1 MLRGLSHDDRPD
13 FESRLNWVCQNI
25 HLGKDKLYQ
34 ALEDYPSI
42 QMGVEMAFL
51 SLEAQNPFHLFS
63 HSFTSGAA
71 SIPINGL
78 IWMGDES
85 YMLKQIE
92 EKIAAGFSCIKMK
105 VGAIDFDRE
114 CELLSTI
121 RSQFS
126 KDEMVLRVDANGA
139 FDTNPLFYLE
149 KLAAYDLH
157 SIEQPLQ
164 AGKWSEMRKLVQ
176 HSPVPIALD
185 EELIGVTQT
194 ADKIELLDTIQPDYI
209 ILKPSFIGG
218 FTGATEWATLAQQ
231 RNIDSWVTS
240 ALESNIGLNA
250 IAQWTYSQSFSGHQ
264 GLGTGGLFSNNFDS
278 PLEIKNGYLT
288 MNNSKAWEHLTS
300 INF

>member
-139 FDTNPLFYLE
+139 FDANPLFYLE

>member
-218 FTGATEWATLAQQ
+218 FTGATEWAKLAQQ